1 MFSIIYKNTLKAG
14 KSIEDFK
21 KWLKQNWPV
30 HQKLGALEM
39 EVYQSLYYG
48 EAGIF
53 FVKYK
58 LKSLDKYLEG
68 LTTAE
73 GEKMLKS
80 LSEILETTQT
90 TSEVIVEIPI

>member
-1 MFSIIYKNTLKAG
+1 MFAIIYKNTLNAN
-14 KSIEDFK
+14 KSMEDAK
-21 KWLKQNWPV
+21 KWLKQNWPI

-48 EAGIF
+48 ETGIF

-68 LTTAE
+68 LKTAE
-73 GEKMLKS
+73 SEKMLKS
-80 LSEILETTQT
+80 LSEIVDVTQT
-90 TSEVIVEIPI
+90 TSEIITEIDI